1 VTNFNDQGGAEM
13 KAPRLDWTISV
24 GNMISLAGTI
34 IGGIAVAAILYS
46 QVQGMASELT
56 TLKGQV
62 DQQRATNAA
71 LDGRLIRLETRMD
84 TIIEQNNGILAELR
98 RP

>member
-1 VTNFNDQGGAEM
+1 M
-13 KAPRLDWTISV
+13 KVPRLDWTISV

-34 IGGIAVAAILYS
+34 VGGIAVAAVLYS
-46 QVQGMASELT
+46 QVQSMAAEVSN
-56 TLKGQV
+56 LKSQV
-62 DQQRATNAA
+62 DQQRVTATA